1 MISKPHLEF
10 EPLIKVVVV
19 GNGAVGKTSLIR
31 RWCEGRFEQARAM
44 TIGVD
49 FQTRRVVL
57 PGGAVKL
64 SIWDVAGQDRFATVR
79 EGFYRGAKAAAL
91 VYDLSQ
97 PESVADLPRWLAE
110 VQRREPSVDWLVV
123 GNKCDLA
130 QASAEAGAQ
139 FAAAHGKA
147 QVLASALSGVGVEA
161 MFTLLAELAHSH

>member
-1 MISKPHLEF
+1 MTSNPGGGF
-10 EPLIKVVVV
+10 EPLLKVVIV

-31 RWCEGRFEQARAM
+31 RWCEGRFEHARTV

-49 FQTRRVVL
+49 FQTHRVAL

-79 EGFYRGAKAAAL
+79 EGFYRGARAAAL

-110 VQRREPSVDWLVV
+110 VQRREPAVDWLVV

-130 QASAEAGAQ
+130 AEASNAGAQ
-139 FAAAHGKA
+139 FAAAHGKPF
-147 QVLASALSGVGVEA
+147 VLTSALSGQGVDE
-161 MFTLLAELAHSH
+161 MFRLLAEIAHSH